1 MNPARAK
8 GRPPAILAQ
17 QTGVGNCQVPH
28 PRLRDLYRFGLWILD
43 CRLYVSPSIHS
54 VRRGARV
61 HPSRSRYSGLR
72 RIKASTY
79 QQRGTTVRPDSRA

>member
-28 PRLRDLYRFGLWILD
+28 PRLRE
-43 CRLYVSPSIHS
+43 
-54 VRRGARV
+54 
-61 HPSRSRYSGLR
+61 
-72 RIKASTY
+72 
-79 QQRGTTVRPDSRA
+79 